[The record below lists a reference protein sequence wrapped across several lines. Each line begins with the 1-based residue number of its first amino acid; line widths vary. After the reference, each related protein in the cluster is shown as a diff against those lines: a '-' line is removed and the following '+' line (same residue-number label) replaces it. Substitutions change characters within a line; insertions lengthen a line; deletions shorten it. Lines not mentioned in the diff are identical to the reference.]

1 MSNRKLKKIAQFLI
15 FTLTVVL
22 VALAI
27 LVHFRHVLGTDVFL
41 SKDLQAE
48 GDTPERRTIIYRTL
62 YMISLFGKPLIT
74 AVMVGIFSLLFWFY
88 KYYRETI
95 YILLTPL
102 SVAVN
107 SLVKIVVNRPRPSAN
122 FVRILVSETDQS
134 FPSGHVNFYTVFFG
148 LLFVILFFTPKI
160 PKAIRFVIQAISI
173 FLIVS
178 ISFSRVYLG
187 VHWVTDTIGGYL
199 IGGIILSFFLYFY
212 LKPKLP
218 QTL

>member
-1 MSNRKLKKIAQFLI
+1 
-15 FTLTVVL
+15 
-22 VALAI
+22 
-27 LVHFRHVLGTDVFL
+27 
-41 SKDLQAE
+41 
-48 GDTPERRTIIYRTL
+48 
-62 YMISLFGKPLIT
+62 MISLFGKPLIT